1 MHGEKKI
8 EIETESETGTE
19 SESETGTE
27 KGSAPGSGS
36 GSGTTAPPQV
46 FSTVMKNDTDTGSM
60 QREAMSA
67 IELVGRKKSGTEND
81 VTERRRRQDTS
92 LLAVIV
98 DVVMKVKK
106 GTVTEDT
113 STKNLKEAKKEKRPA
128 VSRSRNRRAPKLPLP
143 SRLHLCVYLPQK

>member
-8 EIETESETGTE
+8 EIETETESETESASETGT
-19 SESETGTE
+19 GN
-27 KGSAPGSGS
+27 GSARGSGS

-46 FSTVMKNDTDTGSM
+46 SSTVMKNDTDTGSM

-81 VTERRRRQDTS
+81 GTERRRKQDTS
-92 LLAVIV
+92 PPAVIV

-106 GTVTEDT
+106 GTATEDT
-113 STKNLKEAKKEKRPA
+113 NTKSLKEAKKEKRLAASLFP
-128 VSRSRNRRAPKLPLP
+128 NRRAPKPHLL
-143 SRLHLCVYLPQK
+143 SRLHLLYPSLIL